1 MRNAFQSNRLRAAN
15 IEVLTQSVV
24 SSVYSDDIAVSVYSD
39 GACRPGGHNKVYY
52 PDTLSLSQVTATQ
65 TKGQVPVDSIWR
77 YTLLTDVNPVQ
88 LDTVQTASMR
98 YQVWLYIE

>member
-39 GACRPGGHNKVYY
+39 GACRPVGHNKVYY
-52 PDTLSLSQVTATQ
+52 PHTLSLSQVTATQ
-65 TKGQVPVDSIWR
+65 TKGQVPVDFIWR

-98 YQVWLYIE
+98 DQVWLYIE